1 MSHLETTCDFETRP
15 LDSPPPGHALS
26 INRPDSGEL
35 MFSKPGPMVK
45 LGTMSVA
52 VAFGNVIKVLSV
64 GHEYFDKNREQV
76 GVGGDMRSI
85 TMRRRKGLG
94 GPRARASY

>member
-15 LDSPPPGHALS
+15 LDSPPPGRALH
-26 INRPDSGEL
+26 INKPDPGEL
-35 MFSKPGPMVK
+35 MISKLGPMVK

-52 VAFGNVIKVLSV
+52 VAFGNVIKVLTV
-64 GHEYFDKNREQV
+64 GHEYFDKTREQL
-76 GVGGDMRSI
+76 GVNGDIRSM

-94 GPRARASY
+94 GSRARASY